1 MIHNDVLRRLRYAL
15 KLNDQQMLAVFKLV
29 DYEIDVTHL
38 HHIMLKEE
46 EEGFILCRDSVISLF
61 LDGLIIHYRGKVE
74 GREPQPPKKQISKN
88 DILRKIRIA
97 LELQAED
104 MIEILGLVDFRLSK
118 PELSAFFRKTGHR
131 NYKECG
137 DQVLRNFLAG
147 LVKRHRGDEI
157 KENENKETV
166 QKVDK

>member
-15 KLNDQQMLAVFKLV
+15 KLNDQQMLAIFQLV
-29 DYEIDVTHL
+29 DYEIDTTHL

-46 EEGFILCRDSVISLF
+46 EAGFILCRDSVLSLF
-61 LDGLIIHYRGKVE
+61 LDGLIIHLRGKKE
-74 GREPQPPKKQISKN
+74 GSEPQPVLKSISKN

-97 LELQAED
+97 LELKAED
-104 MIEILGLVDFRLSK
+104 MIDILALVDFRLSK
-118 PELSAFFRKTGHR
+118 SELSAFFRKPSHR

-147 LVKRHRGDEI
+147 LVKRNRGDDI
-157 KENENKETV
+157 DAKEKSKAQSKT
-166 QKVDK
+166 